1 MNSCEARREAT
12 LGCDE
17 IRSFSEIPLVYCPDT
32 PDDVLKEDPLDPLMI
47 DDREC
52 PDEVNHCF
60 FGELICTELDI
71 DIPILLFIVMISEY
85 TIHHSPD
92 ILFIIVDSDFY
103 LISSCE
109 DRVHDKILREL
120 LFQIGIEYIDHSLQ
134 LYPIVSV
141 ESDGGSRSLPL
152 GFFPFE
158 SVFDHIVLSDW

>member
-1 MNSCEARREAT
+1 
-12 LGCDE
+12 
-17 IRSFSEIPLVYCPDT
+17 
-32 PDDVLKEDPLDPLMI
+32 MI

-109 DRVHDKILREL
+109 DGVHDKILREL

-141 ESDGGSRSLPL
+141 ESDGGSRSLSF

-158 SVFDHIVLSDW
+158 SVFDHIVLSDWWYMTRVYSETTNIEIWVVLLMGFFNFYLTLLSLSLYKL